1 MKHTQRS
8 FSFLMEF
15 VIILFFFALAA
26 TICAG
31 FLLKAKEKEAT
42 AILIAFE
49 RKAVLTKMWN
59 LHNINYMSKNKKQRT
74 ERVTDCESSQR
85 GNVGG

>member
-1 MKHTQRS
+1 MRLSERKSAQ
-8 FSFLMEF
+8 
-15 VIILFFFALAA
+15 
-26 TICAG
+26 
-31 FLLKAKEKEAT
+31 KEAT

>member
-1 MKHTQRS
+1 M
-8 FSFLMEF
+8 
-15 VIILFFFALAA
+15 
-26 TICAG
+26 
-31 FLLKAKEKEAT
+31 AK
-42 AILIAFE
+42 LE

>member
-1 MKHTQRS
+1 MRKSAQKKKKQRR
-8 FSFLMEF
+8 
-15 VIILFFFALAA
+15 
-26 TICAG
+26 
-31 FLLKAKEKEAT
+31 
-42 AILIAFE
+42 LIAIE